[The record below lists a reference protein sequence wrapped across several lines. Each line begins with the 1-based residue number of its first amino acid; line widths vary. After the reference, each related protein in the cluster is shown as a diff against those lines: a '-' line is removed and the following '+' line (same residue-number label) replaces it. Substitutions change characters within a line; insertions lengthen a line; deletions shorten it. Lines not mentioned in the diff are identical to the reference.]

1 MATTASQMG
10 GHVRVGREDSL
21 FISRGELAESNAQ
34 QVAKVRR
41 VVEELGCQVASPNE
55 ARAILD
61 LKGGDRVN
69 F

>member
-10 GHVRVGREDSL
+10 EHVRVGLEESL

-61 LKGGDRVN
+61 LKSGDRVN

>member
-10 GHVRVGREDSL
+10 GHVRVGLQDSL

>member
-10 GHVRVGREDSL
+10 GHVRVGLEDSL

-41 VVEELGCQVASPNE
+41 VVEELGCQVTSPNQ

>member
-10 GHVRVGREDSL
+10 GHVRVGLEDSL

-34 QVAKVRR
+34 QVAKITR

>member
-10 GHVRVGREDSL
+10 GHVRVGLEESL

>member
-10 GHVRVGREDSL
+10 GHVRVGLEDSL

-41 VVEELGCQVASPNE
+41 VLEELGCQVASPNE

>member
-10 GHVRVGREDSL
+10 GHVRVGLEDSL

-41 VVEELGCQVASPNE
+41 VLEELGCQVASPNE
-55 ARAILD
+55 AHAILD